1 MTSRPPKATSPA
13 PPHDAVWRQPRWRA
27 AVRRSLGRW
36 FLANARRLPWRDEPT
51 PYRVWVSEI
60 MCQQTQV
67 ATVVP
72 YFERFLRRFPDVR
85 ALADADES
93 ELLKLW
99 EGLGYY
105 RRARG
110 LHAAARQVMGRHGG
124 QFPTRFEDVLALPG
138 VGRYT
143 AGAILSIAD
152 DQRQP
157 IVEGNTRRV
166 YSRWIGLRGD
176 ATSGPADRLLWD
188 FAATMLPRRGSGTF
202 NQAAME
208 LGALICTPKS
218 PDCGR
223 CPVRGRCVAHGL
235 GLQEEIPGPVSSIRY
250 ESRTEYAF
258 VLRDA
263 DSRYLVRRPGDSGRW
278 AGLWDFPRTDAKSL
292 GEAADWLRGEVA
304 ASVRVGDELQMIRH
318 AVTKYRIR
326 LHVHA
331 ADFDTDPSETGGRVV
346 AITPADG
353 PPAGRWAWI
362 APSELAELP
371 MNVTARKIA
380 RRLEPD
386 PQGGWKLPQH

>member
-1 MTSRPPKATSPA
+1 M
-13 PPHDAVWRQPRWRA
+13 
-27 AVRRSLGRW
+27 RRSLGRW

-51 PYRVWVSEI
+51 PYRVRASEI

-85 ALADADES
+85 SLADADES

-110 LHAAARQVMGRHGG
+110 LHAAARQIMRQHDGR
-124 QFPTRFEDVLALPG
+124 FPERFEDVVALPG
-138 VGRYT
+138 IGRYT
-143 AGAILSIAD
+143 AGAILSIAHG
-152 DQRQP
+152 QRLP

-176 ATSGPADRLLWD
+176 ATSGPADRLLWH
-188 FAATMLPRRGSGTF
+188 FAAAMLPRQATGSGNQAGAF

-208 LGALICTPKS
+208 LGALICTPKG
-218 PDCGR
+218 PDCDR
-223 CPVRGRCVAHGL
+223 CPVRGRCVARRM
-235 GLQEEIPGPVSSIRY
+235 GLQEVIPGPVSSIRY

-263 DSRYLVRRPGDSGRW
+263 ESRYLVRRPGDSGRW

-292 GEAADWLRGEVA
+292 REAAAWLRREVA
-304 ASVRVGDELQMIRH
+304 SPVRIGDELETIRH
-318 AVTKYRIR
+318 AVTKYKIR

-331 ADFDTDPSETGGRVV
+331 ADLDAAASEPHGRVE
-346 AITPADG
+346 ARPSAAEADG
-353 PPAGRWAWI
+353 RRADRWAWI
-362 APSELAELP
+362 APAELAALP

-380 RRLEPD
+380 QKLDAAP
-386 PQGGWKLPQH
+386 GGNG

>member
-1 MTSRPPKATSPA
+1 M
-13 PPHDAVWRQPRWRA
+13 
-27 AVRRSLGRW
+27 RRSLGRW
-36 FLANARRLPWRDEPT
+36 FLANARQLPWRDEPT

-110 LHAAARQVMGRHGG
+110 LHAAARQIMRRHDGR
-124 QFPTRFEDVLALPG
+124 FPDRFEDVLALPG

-143 AGAILSIAD
+143 AGAILSIAHG
-152 DQRQP
+152 RRLP

-188 FAATMLPRRGSGTF
+188 FATTMLPRQGSGDF

-208 LGALICTPKS
+208 LGALVCTPKG
-218 PDCGR
+218 PACDR
-223 CPVRGRCVAHGL
+223 CPVRGRCVARQM
-235 GLQEEIPGPVSSIRY
+235 GLQEVIPGPVSSIRY

-263 DSRYLVRRPGDSGRW
+263 GSRYLVRRPGDSGRW

-292 GEAADWLRGEVA
+292 REAAAWLRREVTG
-304 ASVRVGDELQMIRH
+304 SVRIGDELETIRH

-331 ADFDTDPSETGGRVV
+331 ADLDAAASEPDGGGEARPSATFAAG
-346 AITPADG
+346 PWAD
-353 PPAGRWAWI
+353 RWAWI
-362 APSELAELP
+362 AAAELAELP
-371 MNVTARKIA
+371 MHVTARAIA
-380 RRLEPD
+380 QRLHASPGRVA
-386 PQGGWKLPQH
+386 PH